1 MEKNRLEEA
10 LGACERSIALKPDY
24 APALVLKGNIL
35 LHGGRPEE
43 AAAAYDKAVAERP
56 DYAEAHYHRGSA
68 LLLRGHFARGWRDF
82 EHRWQIAD
90 CGFDRPVLQAREWRG
105 EKLGGRSIVVYAEQ
119 GMGDSMQFARFL
131 PRLAAS
137 GARVTF
143 LCHPRL
149 VRLFRPF
156 AAAMEVMG
164 FCPAERR
171 FDFQCALMSLPERF
185 GVALR
190 DLPGSVPYLFAEE
203 ALVTQWRSPIGNKG
217 FRIGICWQG
226 NPLGK
231 IDKGRSIPL
240 AKYQPLAAVPSVRL
254 ISLQKTH
261 GLDQLA
267 QLPAGMRVETLGA
280 FDEGKD
286 AFIDTAAIMQSL
298 DLIITSDT
306 ATAHLAGALGRPVWV
321 AVKHMPDWRWMLE
334 RGDSPWDPPM
344 RLFRQPARCGLDTAF
359 AALAEAVGR

>member
-1 MEKNRLEEA
+1 M
-10 LGACERSIALKPDY
+10 
-24 APALVLKGNIL
+24 
-35 LHGGRPEE
+35 
-43 AAAAYDKAVAERP
+43 
-56 DYAEAHYHRGSA
+56 
-68 LLLRGHFARGWRDF
+68 
-82 EHRWQIAD
+82 
-90 CGFDRPVLQAREWRG
+90 
-105 EKLGGRSIVVYAEQ
+105 
-119 GMGDSMQFARFL
+119 
-131 PRLAAS
+131 

-156 AAAMEVMG
+156 AASMEVTG
-164 FCPAERR
+164 FCEADRR

-185 GVALR
+185 GVALG
-190 DLPGSVPYLFAEE
+190 DLPGTVPYLFAETV
-203 ALVTQWRSPIGNKG
+203 LVEQWRPRLGDRG

-240 AKYQPLAAVPSVRL
+240 AKYQPLGAVPDVRL

-306 ATAHLAGALGRPVWV
+306 ATAHLAGALGRPAWV
-321 AVKHMPDWRWMLE
+321 ALKHIPDWRFMLE
-334 RGDSPWDPPM
+334 RGDSPWYPTM
-344 RLFRQPARCGLDTAF
+344 RLFRQPARDDWDSVF
-359 AALAEAVGR
+359 AAMAEALVRRIRNSQ